1 MDTQMAANE
10 FFGNMWQWRN
20 EGGEMV
26 SWTIHGVPLRQRIRI
41 PMPCYGIVEID
52 QLLEVELEG
61 QERLVLKVVSALAPE
76 EDITLFN
83 HASPGA
89 AVALM
94 DLTEDMMQLLLT
106 EAPWRQRGLLQRL

>member
-26 SWTIHGVPLRQRIRI
+26 SWTIHGVPLRQKIRI

-83 HASPGA
+83 HASPRA
-89 AVALM
+89 AVVLM